1 MDNISDLQKLML
13 RYGGNKQFSQFL
25 YLYGLENEPLET
37 RYFTKA
43 CQLYRDRLK

>member
-43 CQLYRDRLK
+43 C